1 MKPKRIVLASASPR
15 RREIL
20 EKFGVRFEIIPSDAD
35 ENIDENVPCGEYVCA
50 LAKKKGAA
58 VKEKLI
64 AAGDDIS
71 DALIISCDTVVYFNG
86 MIIGKPENDSV
97 AALTLGMLSDSYHS
111 VYSGMSLIYGD
122 VEMCDY
128 AKTDVK
134 FAEIS
139 ENDIQRYVKSGEP
152 MGKAGSYAI
161 QGDAA
166 AFVEK
171 IDGDYYNIIGF
182 PLALFCRMIKT
193 LFGISIFDLG
203 EEK

>member
-20 EKFGVRFEIIPSDAD
+20 EKFGVRFDIIPSSAD
-35 ENIDENVPCGEYVCA
+35 ENADGSAPCGEYVCA
-50 LAKKKGAA
+50 LAKKKGDA
-58 VKEKLI
+58 VRQKLI
-64 AAGDDIS
+64 ADGEDIS
-71 DALIISCDTVVYFNG
+71 DTLIISCDTVVYFNG
-86 MIIGKPENDSV
+86 MIIGKPENENI

-111 VYSGMSLIYGD
+111 VYSGMSLIFGD
-122 VEMCDY
+122 AEMCDY

-139 ENDIQRYVKSGEP
+139 ENDIEKYVKSGEP

-161 QGDAA
+161 QGGAS

-171 IDGDYYNIIGF
+171 IDGDYYNVVGF
-182 PLALFCRMIKT
+182 PLALFCRMIKSM
-193 LFGISIFDLG
+193 FGISIFDLG